1 MYITGAIYH
10 EVTGRDE
17 SEATQARIERACR
30 LLDARIGNYPYR
42 SDWKLDM
49 DRLRTDQV
57 SAAQEWVC
65 GMIINFAVNNDGDQ
79 VVEVVSLG
87 RFSLTGRYNGLP
99 ERLPDQLIYPEMLLK
114 SSGLI
119 RRYVSIR

>member
-49 DRLRTDQV
+49 DRLRPDQV
-57 SAAQEWVC
+57 SAVQEWVC
-65 GMIINFAVNNDGDQ
+65 GMIISFAVNNDGPQ
-79 VVEVVSLG
+79 VAEGVRLG
-87 RFSLTGRYNGLP
+87 RFKKRPNLTPSATWGPSLFTAK
-99 ERLPDQLIYPEMLLK
+99 LIIIPHTH
-114 SSGLI
+114 S
-119 RRYVSIR
+119 

>member
-10 EVTGRDE
+10 DITGRDE

-42 SDWKLDM
+42 GDWKLDM
-49 DRLRTDQV
+49 DKLRPDQV
-57 SAAQEWVC
+57 SAVQEWVC
-65 GMIINFAVNNDGDQ
+65 GMIISFEVNNDGAQ
-79 VVEVVSLG
+79 VVEGVSLG
-87 RFSLTGRYNGLP
+87 RFSLAGRDNGLP
-99 ERLPDQLIYPEMLLK
+99 ARVPDQLIYPEMLLK

-119 RRYVSIR
+119 RRYVPIR